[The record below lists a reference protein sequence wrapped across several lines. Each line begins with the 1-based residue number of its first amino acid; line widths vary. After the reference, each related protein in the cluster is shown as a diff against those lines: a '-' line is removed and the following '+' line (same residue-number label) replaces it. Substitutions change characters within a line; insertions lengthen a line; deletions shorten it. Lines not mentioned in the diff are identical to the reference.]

1 MILFCQ
7 NMIDNV
13 EIIRSNRK
21 KVSLEIGVDMK
32 IRVRAPIK
40 MKNADIER
48 FVTEKMSWIEKR
60 LKVMYAYDKSEQKVF
75 TDDEMRKLKEKAL
88 SVILPS
94 VEKYAKIMSVS
105 YGKISIKSQ
114 RTRWGSCSSKG
125 NLNFN
130 CLLACCPNEV
140 VEYVIIHELCHL
152 KYMDHSKNFWNT
164 VGKYCPD
171 YENHIKWLNENGIY
185 LIRRLKKNA

>member
-1 MILFCQ
+1 MILFCE

-21 KVSLEIGVDMK
+21 TLSLEIGVDMK
-32 IRVRAPIK
+32 IRVRAPVK

-48 FVTEKMSWIEKR
+48 FIKAKMSWIEKKLDIIR
-60 LKVMYAYDKSEQKVF
+60 LNNKSEQLAF
-75 TDDEMRKLKEKAL
+75 TEAEISELKEMARGL
-88 SVILPS
+88 ILPS
-94 VEKYAKIMSVS
+94 IEKYAKIMSVS

-114 RTRWGSCSSKG
+114 LTRWGSCSSIG

-152 KYMDHSKNFWNT
+152 KYMDHSKKFWNA
-164 VGKYCPD
+164 VEKYCPNYRD
-171 YENHIKWLNENGIY
+171 HKAWLNENGAK
-185 LIRRLKKNA
+185 LIRRLRKNA